1 VAPHRSRSI
10 VSLGQE
16 LIVEPV
22 LLLSESYRS
31 EHGHRRSDIGQYT
44 LGQKRE
50 SRVEAGIVGIP
61 VVRSG
66 RINDMIL
73 LPPSGHH
80 PLLVFVVLI
89 VIGLMLGA
97 SILWVA
103 LRKRAALRKWVS
115 LRKRV

>member
-10 VSLGQE
+10 ASLGQE
-16 LIVEPV
+16 LIVESV

-31 EHGHRRSDIGQYT
+31 EHGHRRSDIGQCAP
-44 LGQKRE
+44 GQKRE
-50 SRVEAGIVGIP
+50 SRVEAGIISIP
-61 VVRSG
+61 AVRSG
-66 RINDMIL
+66 RINDMVL

-80 PLLVFVVLI
+80 PLLLFVVLI
-89 VIGLMLGA
+89 VIGVMLGA

-103 LRKRAALRKWVS
+103 LRKRAALRKWVA